1 MSNTLGEG
9 LGTMTTDVEVGD
21 LLDIFDIEGVLL
33 EHTNGHDI
41 GIFGWLSSQTLER
54 SISGIDSLDILGWL
68 VYTDTQLESF
78 LDVSGLIQVGLM
90 SLTWI
95 S

>member
-1 MSNTLGEG
+1 
-9 LGTMTTDVEVGD
+9 MTTDVEVGD
-21 LLDIFDIEGVLL
+21 LLDIFDIEGVLV

-41 GIFGWLSSQTLER
+41 GILGWLSSQTSRR
-54 SISGIDSLDILGWL
+54 SISGTDSLDILVGL

-78 LDVSGLIQVGLM
+78 LDVSGLIQFGLM